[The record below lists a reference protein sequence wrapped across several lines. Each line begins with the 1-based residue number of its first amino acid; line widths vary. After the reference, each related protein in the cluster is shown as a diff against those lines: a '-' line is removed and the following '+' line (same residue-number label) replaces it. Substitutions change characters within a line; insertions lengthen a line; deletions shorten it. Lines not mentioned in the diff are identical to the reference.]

1 VLCPDVLPAPSDDC
15 DGQAPVHRAFP
26 GQQPEAGSMASARQS
41 RHARHLRLHGSL
53 SSGPPPKAV
62 TVSPLPLVDDIPLP
76 TLTNREPAEA
86 HRSHDPE
93 AAASAATNVQLVPG
107 GSRPASKPR
116 RQQSP
121 YSDENMTLASNCT
134 EQLVFDVSSGQE
146 CVLSVPAVMLSG
158 GVDGEA
164 GKGSGNS
171 PSAAMQLQ
179 RRQSQRQLTAAA
191 ATTQGEERRRRPPS
205 ESPYMQLDM
214 PPVRRVGSSSA
225 KPALAAPPAVRPSTT
240 SSPRVTILA
249 GGGQKK
255 MLSPSCLREQHFGG
269 TSASVGGGS
278 GSTRAEL
285 AIADMQAMF
294 ERSSLHRSA
303 GTEVVVTG
311 GAAEQRWPTTSTPP
325 PPPPPHRSFPS
336 KPQNQQTRA
345 TTTTTLV
352 PTTMSIAHGVSEME
366 ILRHQA
372 SESSAAPPQAATAAS
387 AAPRPSQCAT
397 PPKPFPP
404 SPPRVWWLLLQRQ
417 HRRRRA
423 TPCQLTPLPADPP
436 ALIMAC
442 GGGGAVAQVAVAQVA
457 IDAGLP
463 GAGSESAPSL
473 GLSSPLPCSASLRVH
488 ALHAAGAGARA
499 QREASARADAGCR
512 ECCVL
517 CCRCSSSSSGSAI
530 QPATHPPRCSLLPG
544 PSACPHVR

>member
-76 TLTNREPAEA
+76 TLSNREPAEA

-345 TTTTTLV
+345 TTTLV

-423 TPCQLTPLPADPP
+423 APCQLTPLPADPP